1 MTEPI
6 YLGLGG
12 NLTEPG
18 RRRRDFLRSGLAA
31 LNAATGVKVNRVS
44 SLYQT
49 DPVGPQDQDRFLN
62 CAAEIETSLNPL
74 DLLDLCQAI
83 EHEHHRVRTIKWG
96 PRTLDLDLLL
106 WGTRIVDEER
116 LIIPHPEMIN
126 REFVLAPLAELAGE
140 AVHPILNQPIERL
153 LAGLPIRGGI
163 EILEEGGA
171 WSGY

>member
-18 RRRRDFLRSGLAA
+18 RGRRDFLRSGLAS
-31 LNAATGVKVNRVS
+31 LNEATGVTVIRVS
-44 SLYQT
+44 SLYET
-49 DPVGPQDQDRFLN
+49 EPVGPQDQDRFLN
-62 CAAEIETSLNPL
+62 CAAEIGTSLTPL
-74 DLLDLCQAI
+74 ELLDLCQTI
-83 EHEHHRVRTIKWG
+83 ERDHHRVRTIKWG

-106 WGTRIVDEER
+106 WGSRIIDEER

-153 LAGLPIRGGI
+153 LAGLPDRGGI
-163 EILEEGGA
+163 EKIEEGGA